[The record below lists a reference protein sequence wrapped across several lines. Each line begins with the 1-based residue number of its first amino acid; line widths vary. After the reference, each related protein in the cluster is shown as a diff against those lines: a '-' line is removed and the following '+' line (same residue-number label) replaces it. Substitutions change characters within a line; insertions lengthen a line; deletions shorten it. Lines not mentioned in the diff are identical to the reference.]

1 MGLVCSKVGFLLC
14 LTNQICICRVLR
26 LVHFHSLFIP
36 RSVAVGGAA
45 AFVYHKT
52 ALCNDAP
59 VLHSGLKIELI
70 QLDYCSKLFVSGL
83 IKESFSKPIH

>member
-1 MGLVCSKVGFLLC
+1 MSHDKLYSDEKLSLLSESG
-14 LTNQICICRVLR
+14 VD
-26 LVHFHSLFIP
+26 FHSLFMP

-59 VLHSGLKIELI
+59 VLHSGLKLN
-70 QLDYCSKLFVSGL
+70 
-83 IKESFSKPIH
+83 